1 MSQLQYDISLGA
13 NSDLFNDTTMN
24 STITTGAGGGVWGVQ
39 GTGGTLL
46 GAGTG
51 IYTTG
56 TALPPY
62 TINTG
67 AAGQTL
73 MWNGTS
79 PTWDTITTSTMNG
92 ELYVKGDAEIE
103 GDLKIKGKSLA
114 DAIDN
119 IEKRLAILHPN
130 KDLEE
135 RWEQLK
141 ALGEHY
147 RELEKDILEKEKIWN
162 TLKK

>member
-1 MSQLQYDISLGA
+1 MSQQ
-13 NSDLFNDTTMN
+13 
-24 STITTGAGGGVWGVQ
+24 TITSLESISAQ
-39 GTGGTLL
+39 
-46 GAGTG
+46 G

-56 TALPPY
+56 TTLPPY
-62 TINTG
+62 TINTS

-73 MWNGTS
+73 MWNGINTN
-79 PTWDTITTSTMNG
+79 WDTTITSNNP
-92 ELYVKGDAEIE
+92 LHVKGDAEIE

-141 ALGEHY
+141 ALGERY
-147 RELEKDILEKEKIWN
+147 RELEKDISEKEKIWEII
-162 TLKK
+162 KK

>member
-1 MSQLQYDISLGA
+1 MSQNKT
-13 NSDLFNDTTMN
+13 NSTTIGSNMN
-24 STITTGAGGGVWGVQ
+24 STITSSLLGGGGGSYLTTTGVGAGLGITGANQLNFPWN
-39 GTGGTLL
+39 
-46 GAGTG
+46 G
-51 IYTTG
+51 I
-56 TALPPY
+56 
-62 TINTG
+62 INT
-67 AAGQTL
+67 
-73 MWNGTS
+73 
-79 PTWDTITTSTMNG
+79 TWDDKTDSY
-92 ELYVKGDAEIE
+92 LHVKGDAEIE

-141 ALGEHY
+141 ALGEQY
-147 RELEKDILEKEKIWN
+147 RELERDILEKEKIWE

>member
-1 MSQLQYDISLGA
+1 MSQQ
-13 NSDLFNDTTMN
+13 
-24 STITTGAGGGVWGVQ
+24 TITSLESISAQ
-39 GTGGTLL
+39 
-46 GAGTG
+46 G

-56 TALPPY
+56 TTLPPY
-62 TINTG
+62 TINTS

-73 MWNGTS
+73 MWNDINTS
-79 PTWDTITTSTMNG
+79 WDTTITSNNP
-92 ELYVKGDAEIE
+92 LHVKGDAEIE

-162 TLKK
+162 TIKK

>member
-1 MSQLQYDISLGA
+1 MWNDINTSW
-13 NSDLFNDTTMN
+13 DTT
-24 STITTGAGGGVWGVQ
+24 ITSNNP
-39 GTGGTLL
+39 LH
-46 GAGTG
+46 
-51 IYTTG
+51 
-56 TALPPY
+56 
-62 TINTG
+62 
-67 AAGQTL
+67 
-73 MWNGTS
+73 
-79 PTWDTITTSTMNG
+79 
-92 ELYVKGDAEIE
+92 VKGDAEIE